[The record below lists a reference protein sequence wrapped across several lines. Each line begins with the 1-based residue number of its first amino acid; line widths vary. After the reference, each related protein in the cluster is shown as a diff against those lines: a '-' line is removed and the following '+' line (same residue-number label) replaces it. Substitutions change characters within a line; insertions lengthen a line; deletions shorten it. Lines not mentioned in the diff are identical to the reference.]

1 VHEVRRAEYTEA
13 VRREIED
20 ALWSEWLQSRVQDAK
35 PEITLLHHL

>member
-1 VHEVRRAEYTEA
+1 LGRLAAQRPEA

-20 ALWSEWLQSRVQDAK
+20 ALWSEWLQRRIQDAK